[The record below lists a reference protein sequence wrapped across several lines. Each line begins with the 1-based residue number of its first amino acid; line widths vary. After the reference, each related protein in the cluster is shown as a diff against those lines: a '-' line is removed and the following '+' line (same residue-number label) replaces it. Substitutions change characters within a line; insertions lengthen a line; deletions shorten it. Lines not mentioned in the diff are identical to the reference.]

1 MEPEGV
7 VNALSRIH
15 AVVKEGGILLDLHPT
30 KPFATV
36 EAGGVSLGALDE
48 GEFMEM
54 VAETEASLDE
64 TVRLGRFAFEEAVR
78 FDVLERFDSADELV
92 SKVDDDWFGVSVPVP
107 VARAVRAGSAPFDI
121 RERVLL
127 QRFRVV

>member
-15 AVVKEGGILLDLHPT
+15 KALKKEGVLLDLHPT

-36 EAGGVSLGALDE
+36 EGAGARLGALDE
-48 GEFMEM
+48 SDFMQV
-54 VAETEASLDE
+54 VAATEAGLNE
-64 TVRLGRFAFEEAVR
+64 TVRLGLFALEKR
-78 FDVLERFDSADELV
+78 RTFDVVERFDNADELV
-92 SKVDDDWFGVSVPVP
+92 DAVADWVGVSIPSRVADRVRESVP
-107 VARAVRAGSAPFDI
+107 PFDI

-127 QRFRVV
+127 QRFQVL

>member
-15 AVVKEGGILLDLHPT
+15 KALKKGGVLLDLHPT

-36 EAGGVSLGALDE
+36 EGAGVRLGALDE
-48 GEFMEM
+48 SDFMQV
-54 VAETEASLDE
+54 VAATETGLNE
-64 TVRLGRFAFEEAVR
+64 TLRLGWFALEQR
-78 FDVLERFDSADELV
+78 GTFDVVERFDTADELV
-92 SKVDDDWFGVSVPVP
+92 DAVGDWAGVHLPAELAER
-107 VARAVRAGSAPFDI
+107 ARASAPPFDI

-127 QRFRVV
+127 QRFQAL

>member
-15 AVVKEGGILLDLHPT
+15 KALKRGGFLLDLHPT

-36 EAGGVSLGALDE
+36 EAAGVRLGALDE
-48 GEFMEM
+48 SDFMQV
-54 VAETEASLDE
+54 VAATEAGLNE
-64 TVRLGRFAFEEAVR
+64 TLRLGLFALEKR
-78 FDVLERFDSADELV
+78 RTFDVVERFDTADELV
-92 SKVDDDWFGVSVPVP
+92 DAVGDWVGVSIPNG
-107 VARAVRAGSAPFDI
+107 VAERVRASAHPFDI

-127 QRFRVV
+127 QRLRVP

>member
-15 AVVKEGGILLDLHPT
+15 KALKKDGVLLDLHPT

-36 EAGGVSLGALDE
+36 EGASVRLGALDE
-48 GEFMEM
+48 SDFMQV
-54 VAETEASLDE
+54 VAATEAGLNE
-64 TVRLGRFAFEEAVR
+64 TLRLGLFAFEKR
-78 FDVLERFDSADELV
+78 RTFDVVERFDTADELV
-92 SKVDDDWFGVSVPVP
+92 DAVADWLGVSIPNR
-107 VARAVRAGSAPFDI
+107 VAERLRASAPPFDI

-127 QRFRVV
+127 QRFQAL